1 MVVIRKG
8 VVVPSIR
15 NNQTEEVPYEMERT
29 RPVFL
34 TLVLIGS
41 FIKTC
46 AQFWFALAVLPSM
59 SWLPFYLAILILIP
73 YVANI
78 YAIYQVWIWKKR
90 GIYLYYA
97 LLLVNWLLSVYVIH
111 NMQAMLSALIP
122 AIIYTHSILSSY
134 DEFE

>member
-1 MVVIRKG
+1 
-8 VVVPSIR
+8 VPSIR
-15 NNQTEEVPYEMERT
+15 NNQTEEVPYEMERI

-46 AQFWFALAVLPSM
+46 AQFWNDLAVLPRI
-59 SWLPFYLAILILIP
+59 SWLPFYLAILVLIP

-78 YAIYQVWIWKKR
+78 YAIYQVWIWKKK

-97 LLLVNWLLSVYVIH
+97 LLLANWLLSVYIIH
-111 NMQAMLSALIP
+111 NMLAMLLALIP
-122 AIIYTHSILSSY
+122 AITFTLSIFSCY

>member
-1 MVVIRKG
+1 M
-8 VVVPSIR
+8 PPIR

-46 AQFWFALAVLPSM
+46 AQFWFTLAILPGM
-59 SWLPFYLAILILIP
+59 SWLPFYLAILVLIP
-73 YVANI
+73 YVTNI

-111 NMQAMLSALIP
+111 NMQAMLLALIP
-122 AIIYTHSILSSY
+122 AIIFTLSILSCY

>member
-1 MVVIRKG
+1 M
-8 VVVPSIR
+8 PSIR
-15 NNQTEEVPYEMERT
+15 NNQTEEVPYEIERT

-41 FIKTC
+41 FIRTC
-46 AQFWFALAVLPSM
+46 GQFWSDLAILPRI
-59 SWLPFYLAILILIP
+59 SWLPFYLAILVLIP

-78 YAIYQVWIWKKR
+78 YAIYQVWTWKKR
-90 GIYLYYA
+90 GIYLYYS
-97 LLLVNWLLSVYVIH
+97 LLLVNWLLSAYVIH

-122 AIIYTHSILSSY
+122 AIIFTLSILSCY